1 MRKTYSSRVILS
13 AAAVVLAG
21 CGLLDT
27 QQPNIIDPGSLG
39 SPEGAASLRL
49 GALADFN
56 FAKDG
61 DGTQTEDGLIL
72 VAGLLS
78 DEFEHSTTPPSE
90 QEIDQRTTAIIN
102 PSLSSIY
109 RNLHH
114 ARAGA
119 EAAAEQLQQFVLEPD
134 STPDIAEMQAIA
146 GFTYAYF
153 GEDFC
158 SGVPFGRVIGD
169 SSVFGAAADDARRC
183 YETALAKFDSALA
196 HPGLSADDGTIT
208 NLAAVGRARVL
219 VDLGRF
225 AEAAAAAAAVPSDFL
240 YETEHADSPLRL
252 QNAIFIYTTQ
262 GLWSVADQ
270 EGGVGLPF
278 RSAEDLRVPLDS
290 VDDDG
295 DGFAD
300 PGLDLI
306 TPQYSLG
313 KYPDATL
320 GNSRGR
326 RHRGP
331 AHRGRGAAA
340 GQQLPGMRTILND
353 LRRRPGPR
361 PAPDARQ
368 PRRGDRPA
376 LLRAGI
382 LALRHRPPPR
392 RHAPPRPAIRPR
404 REHRVPQWGLPQ
416 GRGLRDRRQL
426 PVADRGAEQPEC
438 RRGVCDRNAG
448 RNTPPGTTGR
458 CRSRSST

>member
-1 MRKTYSSRVILS
+1 MRKTYFSRVILS

-61 DGTQTEDGLIL
+61 DGTQSEDGLIL

-169 SSVFGAAADDARRC
+169 SSVFGEPQTTTQM
-183 YETALAKFDSALA
+183 YESALAKFDSALA

-208 NLAAVGRARVL
+208 DLATVGRARVL

-225 AEAAAAAAAVPSDFL
+225 AEAAAAAAACPRISCTRPS
-240 YETEHADSPLRL
+240 TPTVRCGCRTPSSSTPPRDS
-252 QNAIFIYTTQ
+252 
-262 GLWSVADQ
+262 
-270 EGGVGLPF
+270 
-278 RSAEDLRVPLDS
+278 
-290 VDDDG
+290 
-295 DGFAD
+295 
-300 PGLDLI
+300 
-306 TPQYSLG
+306 
-313 KYPDATL
+313 
-320 GNSRGR
+320 GR
-326 RHRGP
+326 WPTR
-331 AHRGRGAAA
+331 RGAWACPSA
-340 GQQLPGMRTILND
+340 
-353 LRRRPGPR
+353 RRRICG
-361 PAPDARQ
+361 
-368 PRRGDRPA
+368 
-376 LLRAGI
+376 
-382 LALRHRPPPR
+382 
-392 RHAPPRPAIRPR
+392 
-404 REHRVPQWGLPQ
+404 
-416 GRGLRDRRQL
+416 
-426 PVADRGAEQPEC
+426 C
-438 RRGVCDRNAG
+438 R
-448 RNTPPGTTGR
+448 
-458 CRSRSST
+458 

>member
-1 MRKTYSSRVILS
+1 MRKTYFSRVILS

-61 DGTQTEDGLIL
+61 DGTQSEDGLIL

-169 SSVFGAAADDARRC
+169 SSVFGEPQTTTQM

-208 NLAAVGRARVL
+208 NLATVGRARVL

-278 RSAEDLRVPLDS
+278 RSAEDLRVPVDS

-313 KYPDATL
+313 KYPDATSGIPVADGTEARL
-320 GNSRGR
+320 IEAEALLQANNLS
-326 RHRGP
+326 
-331 AHRGRGAAA
+331 
-340 GQQLPGMRTILND
+340 GMRTILND
-353 LRRRPGPR
+353 LRDAQGLDPLPTPGNRDAAIDQLFSERAFWLFATGHRLGDMRRLI
-361 PAPDARQ
+361 RQ
-368 PRRGDRPA
+368 YG
-376 LLRAGI
+376 RAVNTVFPNG
-382 LALRHRPPPR
+382 AYHKGGTYGNNVNFP
-392 RHAPPRPAIRPR
+392 
-404 REHRVPQWGLPQ
+404 LPIE
-416 GRGLRDRRQL
+416 
-426 PVADRGAEQPEC
+426 EQNNPKSAGC
-438 RRGVCDRNAG
+438 LDRNA
-448 RNTPPGTTGR
+448 
-458 CRSRSST
+458 